1 VEARSYNLTVFKVNP
16 TLKIDDKGG
25 RVLRIEVAMSRI
37 CAAAKLCGSP
47 N

>member
-1 VEARSYNLTVFKVNP
+1 VKWGNP

-25 RVLRIEVAMSRI
+25 RVLRIEVANVKDLRDGEI
-37 CAAAKLCGSP
+37 LE